1 MAMLTNLEGVV
12 RHALWLYLLWLY
24 SLWQEEYVRGE
35 ANPNPPNP
43 NPNPTPNQEEYV
55 RGEAPLNFKVSL
67 DDGNEYVP
75 HYSFQSGGQGSALL
89 ASEGPRTDGP
99 TPGELRAMRG
109 DALGALVTWEA
120 VKGSKVGDGL

>member
-1 MAMLTNLEGVV
+1 V
-12 RHALWLYLLWLY
+12 RGEVNPNPTPN
-24 SLWQEEYVRGE
+24 QEEYVRGE
-35 ANPNPPNP
+35 ANPNPTPNQEEYMRGEA

-55 RGEAPLNFKVSL
+55 RGEAPLNFRVSL
-67 DDGNEYVP
+67 GDGNEYVP

-89 ASEGPRTDGP
+89 TSGGPRTDGP

-120 VKGSKVGDGL
+120 VKGSKVGSPSPSP